1 MKEIEDSV
9 DTLRK
14 PLWLILTAVS
24 LPMFMAALDNLVVT
38 SALPVIR
45 EKLDAS
51 VSDLQ
56 WFVNAYTLSF
66 ASLILMAVAC
76 GDRFGRRRLF
86 LGGVS
91 LFTLASM
98 LCAIST
104 SPQMLIMFR
113 ALQGV
118 GAAAI
123 MPLSLSL
130 LTASAPVH
138 MRTAAIGI
146 WGGVSGLGVAVDPL
160 VGGAVVEGLEWSSI
174 FWINVPIGVLSVV
187 LALTVI
193 QESFGPRARID
204 ALGLPFAVVGVFG
217 VVFGIVNGN
226 DRGWS
231 DAAVL
236 WGLIGGGI
244 CLIVFTVVEIAQG
257 EPLLPTRLF
266 RDRSFT
272 VANMV
277 GLIFSFGIFGA
288 IFILIQFLQIVQ
300 AHTPLEAGV
309 MTLPWTM
316 APLFIS
322 PLAGVVTNRTGT
334 RILLVSG
341 LAAMSAGLAWIA
353 LVIDPTVRYTSLVPG
368 FLLCGIGM
376 GLVFAPSSSAVV
388 ANLAEADH
396 AKASGTNSTVRELGV
411 AVGVATLTSVFTS
424 HGGQFDPIHYTD
436 AAIPSF
442 WVGVLSLVIATVV
455 ALFMPSRRTELGKV
469 SVSE

>member
-123 MPLSLSL
+123 MPLSL
-130 LTASAPVH
+130 
-138 MRTAAIGI
+138 
-146 WGGVSGLGVAVDPL
+146 
-160 VGGAVVEGLEWSSI
+160 
-174 FWINVPIGVLSVV
+174 
-187 LALTVI
+187 AL
-193 QESFGPRARID
+193 
-204 ALGLPFAVVGVFG
+204 
-217 VVFGIVNGN
+217 
-226 DRGWS
+226 
-231 DAAVL
+231 
-236 WGLIGGGI
+236 
-244 CLIVFTVVEIAQG
+244 
-257 EPLLPTRLF
+257 
-266 RDRSFT
+266 
-272 VANMV
+272 
-277 GLIFSFGIFGA
+277 
-288 IFILIQFLQIVQ
+288 
-300 AHTPLEAGV
+300 
-309 MTLPWTM
+309 
-316 APLFIS
+316 
-322 PLAGVVTNRTGT
+322 
-334 RILLVSG
+334 
-341 LAAMSAGLAWIA
+341 
-353 LVIDPTVRYTSLVPG
+353 
-368 FLLCGIGM
+368 
-376 GLVFAPSSSAVV
+376 
-388 ANLAEADH
+388 
-396 AKASGTNSTVRELGV
+396 
-411 AVGVATLTSVFTS
+411 
-424 HGGQFDPIHYTD
+424 
-436 AAIPSF
+436 
-442 WVGVLSLVIATVV
+442 
-455 ALFMPSRRTELGKV
+455 
-469 SVSE
+469 